1 MAGVRILKVSEEVY
15 SILKAIKEN
24 NNAKSFSE
32 AIKLLAE
39 GKVEKITV
47 SEPKTSEKS
56 TQKISEDISQES
68 LRKNVVEI
76 KAMLAKALD
85 LLENAAPKAQQRTE
99 NLNLDKCPYCGLNF
113 RGNRMRIQLLNVHLP
128 LPRVGIELIYQ
139 ACPSCEKP
147 LSEITWK
154 PMEQG

>member
-1 MAGVRILKVSEEVY
+1 MAGTRILKVSEEVY
-15 SILKAIKEN
+15 SILKAIKDS

-39 GKVEKITV
+39 GKVEKVTV
-47 SEPKTSEKS
+47 SNSKPTERVSGENGGSDQSIKRQLIELRAMV
-56 TQKISEDISQES
+56 QKI
-68 LRKNVVEI
+68 
-76 KAMLAKALD
+76 LD
-85 LLENAAPKAQQRTE
+85 LTE
-99 NLNLDKCPYCGLNF
+99 SGKLSQNSQNPQNLAIEKCPYCGLNF
-113 RGNRMRIQLLNVHLP
+113 RGNRVKAELLTVHLP
-128 LPRVGIELIYQ
+128 LPRIGIELLYK